1 MKINL
6 SYGEVLQILSSL
18 EGDSQIWKSIHDES
32 ESGVTRRLAND
43 RIIRIETIQTK
54 IHRAWDIFEPS
65 VQVLD
70 ESK

>member
-6 SYGEVLQILSSL
+6 SYREVLQILSSL
-18 EGDSQIWKSIHDES
+18 ECDSQIWKSIHDES
-32 ESGVTRRLAND
+32 ESSVTQRLAND
-43 RIIRIETIQTK
+43 RKIRIETIQIK

-70 ESK
+70 ESR